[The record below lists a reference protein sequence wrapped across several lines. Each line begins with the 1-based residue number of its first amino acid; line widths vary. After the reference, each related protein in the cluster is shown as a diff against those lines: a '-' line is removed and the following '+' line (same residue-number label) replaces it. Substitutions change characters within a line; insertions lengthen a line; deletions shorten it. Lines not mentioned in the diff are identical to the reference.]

1 MIGRDKSQ
9 KIKDLL
15 VWLEISNLNNVPD
28 LLLLIAMMIDFAED
42 TFVLKEEE

>member
-1 MIGRDKSQ
+1 MLGRDKSQ
-9 KIKDLL
+9 KVKDLL

-28 LLLLIAMMIDFAED
+28 LLLLVAMMVDFAED